1 MDATATVKLLRYDN
15 LSDGAQ
21 EHAYELWR
29 ARQEQNIYYVPWED
43 ETRASVNAVIE
54 ALGWTMT
61 DWSIGGRCDYIRV
74 GHGAM
79 YRDED
84 DLELSG
90 EDAVAYVAERLPE
103 TDEGCAFT
111 GYYMDDVASE
121 HVIAAVGAGKTIRE
135 AVEGLAGVWSEAR
148 EADIEQMTSRE
159 EFENQQAFYTEVW
172 YLADGTEFDLPAGVT
187 VKEGE

>member
-1 MDATATVKLLRYDN
+1 MDATATVKLLRYDS

-29 ARQEQNIYYVPWED
+29 AKREQNIHYVPWDD

-61 DWSIGGRCDYIRV
+61 DWSIGGQGDYLTVR
-74 GHGAM
+74 GHH
-79 YRDED
+79 D
-84 DLELSG
+84 DLDLSG
-90 EDAVAYVAERLPE
+90 EDAVAYVTEYLPE

-121 HVIAAVGAGKTIRE
+121 HVLKAVKQGETIRE
-135 AVEGLAGVWSEAR
+135 AVESLAGVWSEAR
-148 EADIEQMTSRE
+148 EADIEQMVSRE
-159 EFENQQAFYTEVW
+159 EFENQQALFTEVW
-172 YLADGTEFDLPAGVT
+172 YLADGTEFDLPAGAT

>member
-1 MDATATVKLLRYDN
+1 MDATATVKLLRYED

-21 EHAYELWR
+21 EHAYEVWC
-29 ARQEQNIYYVPWED
+29 ASQEQNYEVPWED
-43 ETRASVNAVIE
+43 ETRASVEAVIE

-61 DWSIGGRCDYIRV
+61 DWFIGGQGDYIRV

-79 YRDED
+79 YRDEG

-121 HVIAAVGAGKTIRE
+121 HVLKAVKQGETIRE

-148 EADIEQMTSRE
+148 EADIEQMVSRE
-159 EFENQQAFYTEVW
+159 EFENQQAFFTEVW